1 MGHALRKGQGRE
13 PVHAHHTRRRRHS
26 SLAAAAHITTL
37 AAGAESSCRPQ
48 SAHQQLRALCSADDV
63 IAGRGLYRRAV
74 LIRGEAQ
81 SAGRDRLRP
90 LHLDSN
96 ILLLPHTTL
105 DLPTTTLARASW
117 QTTMASRGESLC
129 PSDNHLASRLP
140 YPRTGP
146 PT

>member
-1 MGHALRKGQGRE
+1 MGHALRKGQGRG
-13 PVHAHHTRRRRHS
+13 PVHAYHTRRLHS

-37 AAGAESSCRPQ
+37 AAGAVSSCRPQ
-48 SAHQQLRALCSADDV
+48 FAQLRLRALCSADDV
-63 IAGRGLYRRAV
+63 IAGTRLYRRAV

-96 ILLLPHTTL
+96 ILLLPLTTL
-105 DLPTTTLARASW
+105 NPRPTTLARASW
-117 QTTMASRGESLC
+117 QTTMASRGENLC
-129 PSDNHLASRLP
+129 PSDNHTARRLP